1 LGVALALA
9 PAAHASL
16 VLQGLTPITGA
27 GIGSEPTILTIQ
39 STGAGTTET
48 GCVGFSNL
56 LGATMN
62 GSGVCTGSSGD
73 VKTGNSQTGSVVLST
88 IGAGTVDANT
98 FSVIFNADQP
108 AGGAI
113 TLTALTVAFYSPT
126 GSLLFESGPVSCTA
140 AGLTGCAFPTTV
152 NGVGG
157 AGYQFK
163 LDSAQ
168 AAAANTAGVFTNSN
182 NIVGLTAAASNATG
196 GPETF
201 FLAQVG
207 PSTAV
212 PEPTTMLLMGAGLI
226 GLAFAR
232 KSRSSQ

>member
-1 LGVALALA
+1 
-9 PAAHASL
+9 
-16 VLQGLTPITGA
+16 
-27 GIGSEPTILTIQ
+27 
-39 STGAGTTET
+39 
-48 GCVGFSNL
+48 
-56 LGATMN
+56 
-62 GSGVCTGSSGD
+62 
-73 VKTGNSQTGSVVLST
+73 
-88 IGAGTVDANT
+88 VDAST

-108 AGGAI
+108 AGGGI

-126 GSLLFESGPVSCTA
+126 GTLLFESGPVSCTA
-140 AGLTGCAFPTTV
+140 ASLVGCAFPTTV
-152 NGVGG
+152 NGIGG

-163 LDSAQ
+163 LDSTQ
-168 AAAANTAGVFTNSN
+168 AAAATTAGAFANTN

-212 PEPTTMLLMGAGLI
+212 PEPTSMLLMGVGLI